1 MAQRVEIQSA
11 SQMKEMKKIADQI
24 AMRRAKDLL
33 TIRGVSVEEAE
44 RLASVARENAI
55 RATEAVN
62 ASARLDL
69 DKVIA
74 ENKR

>member
-1 MAQRVEIQSA
+1 
-11 SQMKEMKKIADQI
+11 MKEMKKIADQI